1 MLTAAVK
8 RDGVKPGMQ
17 TAVEGAR
24 EAEKLKRERETICF
38 QDWLINSGLL
48 GEVSENARPKEREGE
63 RERGVDEFFCNL
75 CATDDFLSALFTL
88 THFSL
93 ESHWDVTV
101 NQ

>member
-1 MLTAAVK
+1 MVYQCIFYIYRDFHCKTATVSMLTAAVK

-63 RERGVDEFFCNL
+63 RERCR
-75 CATDDFLSALFTL
+75 
-88 THFSL
+88 
-93 ESHWDVTV
+93 
-101 NQ
+101 

>member
-24 EAEKLKRERETICF
+24 EAEKLKRGRERERETICF

-63 RERGVDEFFCNL
+63 RERCR
-75 CATDDFLSALFTL
+75 
-88 THFSL
+88 
-93 ESHWDVTV
+93 
-101 NQ
+101 